1 MEKRILE
8 ILLIARTNSM
18 TKEQIYKKLGYTNLS
33 FEEFEETLEDMKKK
47 HLIYQTGKNSYIK
60 NPFKEGIVTI
70 TKKGEILVKTNEE
83 TIKIAENIF
92 NCVTGDK
99 VRIRITDPSE
109 NKGTITEVIERKG
122 IIAEVI
128 TINKKRYALAKNTK
142 YKIDLP
148 PNIVDGMI
156 IGIKISKE
164 AKTKEPV
171 AILNRVI
178 GHKNK
183 PRIDEEIIL
192 YENNFNY
199 EWNEKIINEVKN
211 IPNTVKE
218 EDLKNRKDLRNKII
232 FTIDGDDTKDIDDA
246 ISLEKTK
253 ENNYLLG
260 VHIADVSNY
269 VKENSELDIEARQRA
284 TSVYMNTV
292 VNPMYPV
299 ELSNGICS
307 LNPEEDRLAMTCE
320 MEINPEGKVIKF
332 DIFESV
338 IHSRKQ
344 MTYKNVNKILEEN
357 NTPEDYKEYEQTIKE
372 MCNLSEILKK
382 NRIKRGYQDFD
393 LPEIKIITDEKGN
406 PTEIT
411 QRTQNKGEKLI
422 ESFMLQAN
430 ETVATYIFLMGIPS
444 IYRNH
449 DKPDEERLKRVINV
463 IKTYGDEITTKGKIN
478 SKYIQ
483 SLLKEVAKTER
494 KEVYSNLIL
503 RCLAKATYEAY
514 NIGHFSVGIDSERKQ
529 AYTHFTSPIRRYPDT
544 TVHRILKKILHGQV
558 KELYQEEYKNKIIEI
573 AKHSSTQEQNADKCE
588 RESNKMKMAEY
599 MQNHINEEYEATI
612 TGFTN
617 SGMFA
622 SLKNLI
628 EGRIGYDT
636 MDDYYNYNQDLEMAI
651 GEKTNKTY
659 KLGDKIKIK
668 VVKASKEL
676 REIDFEIVKGENK
689 QNGNNK
695 QKSKA

>member
-1 MEKRILE
+1 MEEKILE
-8 ILLIARTNSM
+8 ILQISRTNSM
-18 TKEQIYKKLGYTNLS
+18 TKEQIYKKLCYTNLS
-33 FEEFEETLEDMKKK
+33 TKEFEETLEYMKKK

-60 NPFKEGIVTI
+60 NPFKEGTVTI

-83 TIKIAENIF
+83 TIKISENIF
-92 NCVTGDK
+92 DCVTGDK
-99 VRIRITDPSE
+99 VKIRLTGE

-122 IIAEVI
+122 IIAEVV
-128 TINKKRYALAKNTK
+128 TINKKRYAIAKNTK

-156 IGIKISKE
+156 IGIKISKD
-164 AKTKEPV
+164 AKTKEKK
-171 AILNRVI
+171 ALLNRVI

-199 EWNEKIINEVKN
+199 EWNEKIKNELKT
-211 IPNTVKE
+211 IPNIVKQG
-218 EDLKNRKDLRNKII
+218 DLKNRKDLRNKTI

-246 ISLEKTK
+246 ISLEITK
-253 ENNYLLG
+253 DGNYLLG
-260 VHIADVSNY
+260 VHIADVTNY
-269 VKENSELDIEARQRA
+269 VKENTELDKEARQRA

-307 LNPEEDRLAMTCE
+307 LNPEEDRLAISCE
-320 MEINPEGKVIKF
+320 MEITKEGKQIKF
-332 DIFESV
+332 DISESV
-338 IHSRKQ
+338 IHSKKQ

-357 NTPEDYKEYEQTIKE
+357 IVPEDYKNYEKNLKE
-372 MCNLSEILKK
+372 MNNLSEILKK

-393 LPEIKIITDEKGN
+393 LPEIKIITDDKGK
-406 PTEIT
+406 PIEIT

-449 DKPDEERLKRVINV
+449 DKPDEERLKKVKNIIN
-463 IKTYGDEITTKGKIN
+463 TYGDKTTKGKIN

-483 SLLKEVAKTER
+483 SLLKEVAKTKR

-503 RCLAKATYEAY
+503 RCLAKATYETY
-514 NIGHFSVGIDSERKQ
+514 NIGHFSVGIDSEKKQ

-544 TVHRILKKILHGQV
+544 TVHRILKKILHGQI
-558 KELYQEEYKNKIIEI
+558 KELYQEEYKNKLIEI

-651 GEKTNKTY
+651 GEKTNKIY

-668 VVKASKEL
+668 IVKASKEL
-676 REIDFEIVKGENK
+676 REIDFEIVKGEKN
-689 QNGNNK
+689 QNGNSK
-695 QKSKA
+695 QESKT